1 MDREM
6 IVQVVEKSCHF
17 AQRTHFQLLEVD
29 EKEGRVTMIMEDDPA
44 NLNAFGLIHAGAI
57 CGLAETVGG
66 MAIMR
71 HLNPLEILVLNTIF
85 NIRFTNPPRGELR
98 CTAQVVDEEA
108 RTLLDTFNK
117 EGKADKAMDL
127 KVLDASGIIVAEAQA
142 TFRLITTPDEY
153 KKYFGG

>member
-1 MDREM
+1 MEKEM
-6 IVQVVEKSCHF
+6 IVQVVEKACPF
-17 AQRTHFQLLEVD
+17 AQRTHLRLRELV
-29 EKEGRVTMIMEDDPA
+29 EEEGRVTMVMEDDPA

-71 HLNPLEILVLNTIF
+71 HLDPREILVLNTML
-85 NIRFTNPPRGELR
+85 NIRYVHPPRGELL

-108 RTLLDTFNK
+108 RVLLDEFK
-117 EGKADKAMDL
+117 ISGKVDKAMDL
-127 KVLDASGIIVAEAQA
+127 KVMDSSGTMVAQAQA
-142 TFRLITTPDEY
+142 TFRLIRTPEEY